1 MGRQHHRLLDP
12 AGDPSRRH
20 IDGHRRFRGL
30 SYSQPLRPNTP
41 ATTNIHSGLMRV
53 KNAIAAVIAVM
64 RPAYTLWS
72 AVRASTKALA
82 AISPSESG
90 TSPAW
95 IAIRQG
101 ASLKR
106 SQVRATTNA
115 IKQVGPHIAVV
126 ATAAPANPA
135 TW

>member
-12 AGDPSRRH
+12 TGDPGRRH
-20 IDGHRRFRGL
+20 INGDRRFRGL
-30 SYSQPLRPNTP
+30 SYSQPLRPSTP

-53 KNAIAAVIAVM
+53 KNAIAAVTAVM

-90 TSPAW
+90 TRPAW
-95 IAIRQG
+95 IAIRQC

-106 SQVRATTNA
+106 YQVRATRKATR
-115 IKQVGPHIAVV
+115 QVGPHMAPV
-126 ATAAPANPA
+126 ATAAQAKPA
-135 TW
+135 T

>member
-12 AGDPSRRH
+12 AGDPGRRYL
-20 IDGHRRFRGL
+20 DGDRGFRGL
-30 SYSQPLRPNTP
+30 SYSQPLSPSTP
-41 ATTNIHSGLMRV
+41 ATTNIQSGLMRV
-53 KNAIAAVIAVM
+53 KNAIAAVATVM

-90 TSPAW
+90 TRPAW
-95 IAIRQG
+95 IAIRQC

-106 SQVRATTNA
+106 SQVCLLYTS
-115 IKQVGPHIAVV
+115 P
-126 ATAAPANPA
+126 
-135 TW
+135 